1 MDVLTLLTIAGA
13 FLIVTVSPGP
23 ANLGCA
29 FVAMRHG
36 RTAAVQFGLGLTLGL
51 GFWGVLAA
59 SGMGAVL
66 QTSEWVLVGLKL
78 LGAAYLLWLAFQ
90 SGRAALCRD
99 DAHDSD
105 MGAGRWFRQGL
116 LLNLSN
122 PKAVFA
128 WMAAL
133 AVGLDG
139 NADAI
144 AVIQAALVCAVIGLF
159 NYMAWALIF
168 SVEPA
173 MRAYQRLRRW
183 MEGLVAGLF
192 ALAGFGLIRS
202 ALSR

>member
-29 FVAMRHG
+29 FVAMRNG

-99 DAHDSD
+99 DVHDSD

-139 NADAI
+139 NADAS

-173 MRAYQRLRRW
+173 MRAYQRLQRW